1 MFTPSST
8 SAEKTNMLLDR
19 DYENQDD
26 STLGPRAMAQ
36 WICLLTTIL
45 QCRVRIPSKTDFD
58 LCSYFLTIFVIKLW
72 K

>member
-1 MFTPSST
+1 MYTPSST

-45 QCRVRIPSKTDFD
+45 QLFFNNICH
-58 LCSYFLTIFVIKLW
+58 
-72 K
+72 